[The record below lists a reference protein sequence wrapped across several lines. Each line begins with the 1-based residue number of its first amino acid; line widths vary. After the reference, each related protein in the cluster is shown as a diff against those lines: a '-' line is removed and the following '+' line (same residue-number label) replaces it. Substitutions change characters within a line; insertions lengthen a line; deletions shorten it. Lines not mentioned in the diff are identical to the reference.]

1 MIIAKNLNMR
11 RFIISGWLV
20 LIVVCLNAQR
30 PPVNPPTM
38 EQPNLVYQGY
48 WQQRIQYDM
57 DITMDDE
64 NHRFSGKQKIRYTNN
79 SPDELNSVFFHLYY
93 NAFQP
98 NSMMDVRSRTI
109 SDPDGR
115 VRDRILH
122 LNEDETGYHKVTSLK
137 YEGTLVSYDIEGTIM
152 EVSLPNA
159 IKPNTTVE
167 FEMEFQ
173 SQIPIQIR
181 RTGRFNKEG
190 IDYSMTQWYPKMAE
204 YDKEGWHANPYV
216 GREFHGVWGDFD
228 VTIHMNKKFVIGG
241 TGVLQNPEKIGHGY
255 MPDGAGLQ
263 LPEGDTLHWHFRAE
277 NVHDFAWAADP
288 DYRHDVVKM
297 ENGTRIHFLYQPDT
311 SEQNWQ
317 DLQPYA
323 VKSFEYVNKH
333 FGVYPYPQYSIIQ
346 GGDGGMEYPM
356 CTLITSHG
364 SFGGLVSVTVHESLH
379 SWFQG
384 MLATNESKYPWMDE
398 GFTTYAQALTLDH
411 LYEKNATNPVANSY
425 MGYAMLARSKDQEP
439 LTTHADHYKKNR
451 TYGISVYSK
460 GAVFLHQLSYI
471 VGKEAFERGM
481 LDYYNTWRFKH
492 PTPDDFKRVM
502 ERASGLELDWYIEQF
517 IGTINTIDY
526 AVGSVEKNGKA
537 TKVILEKKGD
547 MPMPLDIKVTLND
560 GTAEWHYIP
569 LRIMRGEKGPDLAKF
584 NKVHKDWG
592 WAYPTYELNLEL
604 PLKKIEKIEIDPSRR
619 LADIYPLNNVFPEAE
634 NNNN

>member
-1 MIIAKNLNMR
+1 MLKFFSTGI
-11 RFIISGWLV
+11 LV
-20 LIVVCLNAQR
+20 LTLLTTIAQR
-30 PPVNPPTM
+30 PPVNLPTQ
-38 EQPNLVYQGY
+38 EQPGLVYQGY
-48 WQQRIQYDM
+48 WQQRIQYEM
-57 DITMDDE
+57 DITMDDK
-64 NHRFSGKQKIRYTNN
+64 NHQFTGKQRIRYTNN
-79 SPDELNSVFFHLYY
+79 SPDRLDIVFFHLYY

-98 NSMMDVRSRTI
+98 NSMMDIRSRTI

-115 VRDRILH
+115 VTDRIFH
-122 LNEDETGYHKVTSLK
+122 LNSNEIGYHKINSLS
-137 YEGTLVSYDIEGTIM
+137 YEGNPVDFKIEGTIM
-152 EVSLPNA
+152 EVPLP
-159 IKPNTTVE
+159 IGIEPNTTVE
-167 FEMEFQ
+167 FEMEFE
-173 SQIPIQIR
+173 SQIPVQIR
-181 RTGRFNKEG
+181 RTGRFNQEG
-190 IDYSMTQWYPKMAE
+190 VDYSMTQWYPKMAE

-228 VTIHMNKKFVIGG
+228 VTIHMNKKYVIGG
-241 TGVLQNPEKIGHGY
+241 TGVLQNPESIGHGY
-255 MPDGAGLQ
+255 
-263 LPEGDTLHWHFRAE
+263 LPEGNKVNQPEGEMLHWHFKAE

-288 DYRHDVVKM
+288 DFLHDVVRM
-297 ENGTRIHFLYQPDT
+297 ENGTRIHFFYQPDT
-311 SEQNWQ
+311 SAQNWK

-364 SFGGLVSVTVHESLH
+364 SFGGLVSVTVHESIH

-398 GFTTYAQALTLDH
+398 GFTTYAQSMTLDH
-411 LYEKNATNPVANSY
+411 LYDKNAVNPVANSY

-471 VGKEAFERGM
+471 VGQEAFQKGM
-481 LDYYNTWRFKH
+481 LDYYKTWRFKH

-502 ERASGLELDWYIEQF
+502 ERASGLELDWYMEQF
-517 IGTINTIDY
+517 IGTINTVDY
-526 AVGSVEKNGKA
+526 AIGSVEKQGKE
-537 TKVILEKKGD
+537 TKVVLEKKGD
-547 MPMPLDIKVTLND
+547 MPMPLDIKVTRTD
-560 GTAEWHYIP
+560 GTIEWHYIP
-569 LRIMRGEKGPDLAKF
+569 LRIMRGEKGPDPESF
-584 NKVHKDWG
+584 DVVHKDWG
-592 WAYPTYELNLEL
+592 WAYPSYELIVGTPMN
-604 PLKKIEKIEIDPSRR
+604 KIKKIEIDPSRR
-619 LADIYPLNNVFPEAE
+619 MADIYPLNNVYPKKE